1 MGIGY
6 AGDAQKSFIA
16 GDRGVS
22 DFITELFRLEGRV
35 VAVTGGGG
43 YLCREMS
50 RGLAKAGCDVAV
62 IDLRQEKADVVAE
75 DIGKLSGRKAIGI
88 GVDAANK
95 EAMQTALD
103 QISDALGPI
112 DILINGAGI
121 NAPTPF
127 LDISLDEF
135 HAVMDSQM
143 TSTLIGCQV
152 FGKHMLARGKG
163 VIINI
168 SSASAG
174 PPLSKA
180 FTYSVAKAGIKNLTQ
195 NLGREWATQG
205 VRVNAIRPGFFPTE
219 WNRKNFITPER
230 EAAILGHTPMARYGE
245 VEELVG
251 GVIYLASDASS
262 FVTGSELTVDGG
274 FSAMTV

>member
-6 AGDAQKSFIA
+6 AGDPRKILIA
-16 GDRGVS
+16 GDHGVS
-22 DFITELFRLEGRV
+22 DFITGLFGLGGRV
-35 VAVTGGGG
+35 AAVTGGGG
-43 YLCREMS
+43 YLCGEMS

-62 IDLRQEKADVVAE
+62 IDLRQEKAVVVAE

-103 QISDALGPI
+103 QISDAFGPV

-135 HAVMDSQM
+135 YAVMDSQI

-152 FGKHMLARGKG
+152 FGEHMLAKGKG
-163 VIINI
+163 AIINI

-180 FTYSVAKAGIKNLTQ
+180 FAYSVAKAGIKNLTQ

-219 WNRKNFITPER
+219 WNRKNFITPGR

>member
-1 MGIGY
+1 MN
-6 AGDAQKSFIA
+6 
-16 GDRGVS
+16 
-22 DFITELFRLEGRV
+22 DFVADLFGLEGKV
-35 VAVTGGGG
+35 AAVTGGGG
-43 YLCREMS
+43 YLCGEMS

-62 IDLRQEKADVVAE
+62 IDLREEKADAVAKE
-75 DIGKLSGRKAIGI
+75 IIKISGQRAVYA
-88 GVDAANK
+88 GVDATDK
-95 EAMQTALD
+95 PAMQATLEH
-103 QISDALGPI
+103 ISKTLGPV

-127 LDISLDEF
+127 LDITLDEF
-135 HAVMDSQM
+135 HTVLNSQI

-152 FGKHMLARGKG
+152 FGAHMLANGKG
-163 VIINI
+163 SIINI

-205 VRVNAIRPGFFPTE
+205 VRVNAVRPGFFPTE
-219 WNRKNFITPER
+219 WNRTNFITPER
-230 EAAILGHTPMARYGE
+230 EGAILGHTPMARYGE
-245 VEELVG
+245 VDELVG

-262 FVTGSELTVDGG
+262 FVTGSELTIDGG